1 MSNTWPPC
9 LFFLICT
16 AVMTATLAQTFYP
29 SRITLRGHSA
39 TSFLTNVANPSTI
52 SLSLTVINNTDVIP
66 VPRCDGQNS
75 TETWVTSLV
84 ALQSVNAYVFT
95 LSLNQT
101 PCTQNVTNCCTDMP
115 CFVQTLQVSACVNSI
130 SIATLLVEAEIYSNT
145 TFSGTVSGNATVI
158 PVQTYQPLGPCPC
171 NLTAG
176 ACDVQCCCDTDCN
189 SNMTALFNGFCYTGI
204 FGGNVTP
211 PFDQLC
217 SVQTINRSP
226 DWYPF
231 LCVQS
236 SLNNS
241 PFLGYFYQG
250 STVSSIQ
257 SASFSLGFPPVP
269 SGTSGF
275 YRQGDAIL
283 NPTGNNQYFTIPQ
296 STVGGCESNAPV
308 AYLQDFSTTCVTSL
322 STCSSILNP
331 DLNQSAIG
339 GIVFTNAQDQNI
351 SLDQYLTYTGPA
363 LPLPASCGNVILSAD
378 YTFYWQANNLR
389 EINVTV
395 LMAQVNLTHQ
405 GAQLTQRFTATF
417 LNGSRSSAVL
427 SGNPGYQVGKPVI
440 AANGSSTPVIRTGIN
455 LWKPVGNNICSS
467 TTPVLFGQNSF
478 SGCFL
483 NVNEVNCTQ
492 LRNTVTTHLRALVPA
507 DFIAMRGNSNT
518 NDLGEWVQIFY
529 EEPNTTCVGNC
540 GAESLVCVNV
550 PANMNIQIMTSVIG
564 AVEGVFQEEILAAKI
579 SFSTVTIDCISN
591 CTLSLPVSTSVQFI
605 SVPAQP
611 PAMVTRFQ
619 MNATD
624 YDCEKNEVCW
634 QQLAYPL
641 TQYYTGEPHYLTL
654 AKGMIL
660 VFFFIVSAVLGGP
673 WNRIRKA
680 WNNITF

>member
-1 MSNTWPPC
+1 MSNPRAPC
-9 LFFLICT
+9 LFFLICA
-16 AVMTATLAQTFYP
+16 AVMTTTLAQTFYP
-29 SRITLRGHSA
+29 SRIILRGHSA
-39 TSFLTNVANPSTI
+39 TSFLTNVANPSPI
-52 SLSLTVINNTDVIP
+52 GVSITVINNTDVIP
-66 VPRCDGQNS
+66 APRCDGQNS

-84 ALQSVNAYVFT
+84 PLQNVNAYVFT

-101 PCTQNVTNCCTDMP
+101 PCTQNVTNCCTDVP
-115 CFVQTLQVSACVNSI
+115 CFVQTLQISACVNNT

-145 TFSGTVSGNATVI
+145 TFSGTISGNATLI
-158 PVQTYQPLGPCPC
+158 PVQAYQPLGPCPC

-176 ACDVQCCCDTDCN
+176 VCDVRCCCDTDCN
-189 SNMTALFNGFCYTGI
+189 SNMTGLFNGFCYTGI

-250 STVSSIQ
+250 SIAPSIQ
-257 SASFSLGFPPVP
+257 SVSFSLVSPSVP
-269 SGTSGF
+269 SAISGF
-275 YRQGDAIL
+275 YKQGDAIM

-296 STVGGCESNAPV
+296 QSTIGGCENNAPV
-308 AYLQDFSTTCVTSL
+308 AYLQDFNATCVTTL

-363 LPLPASCGNVILSAD
+363 LPQPIPCGNVILSAD
-378 YTFYWQANNLR
+378 YTFYWQANYLIL
-389 EINVTV
+389 INVTV
-395 LMAQVNLTHQ
+395 LMAQVNLTNQ

-417 LNGSRSSAVL
+417 LNGSRSSASL
-427 SGNPGYQVGKPVI
+427 SGNPV
-440 AANGSSTPVIRTGIN
+440 S
-455 LWKPVGNNICSS
+455 NNICSS

-478 SGCFL
+478 SGCLL
-483 NVNEVNCTQ
+483 NLNELNCTQ
-492 LRNTVTTHLRALVPA
+492 LRNTVITHLRALVPA
-507 DFIAMRGNSNT
+507 DFIAMRGNSKT

-529 EEPNTTCVGNC
+529 EEPNITCIGNC
-540 GAESLVCVNV
+540 GAESLTCLNV
-550 PANMNIQIMTSVIG
+550 PANMNIQIMTAVIG
-564 AVEGVFQEEILAAKI
+564 AVEGIFQEEILAAKI
-579 SFSTVTIDCISN
+579 SFSTVTVDCISN

-611 PAMVTRFQ
+611 PAMITRFQ
-619 MNATD
+619 LNATD

-634 QQLAYPL
+634 QQLAYPM

-660 VFFFIVSAVLGGP
+660 VFFFIVSSVLGGP

-680 WNNITF
+680 WNNNTF